1 MKNDGTSETT
11 NQTDFPMANSS
22 SKTGNMEPMLLKIG
36 IPLALSAAGGVCA
49 IMMARGSF
57 PASLNLFKPRSKL
70 IENENFHSIS
80 LEKEEILEAEGE
92 KPNVEEVILSLKG
105 KVEDL
110 ERKEMDIERQF
121 IWYQNLKER
130 EALLVELRNT
140 LVLDMAHIDF
150 LEKEIMLME
159 EENKRFESLV
169 REYLGVSEQ
178 LEGQKTENK
187 LLEREVKRLKK
198 KLKDQSKIIREKNLK
213 IEDSKTQLWRNN
225 EEMETKKRMIEK
237 LGNEVKELKMQ
248 MGQLQEEKNKALP
261 TISEIEAEKSV
272 TMEDFNKLSNEF
284 NQLKDAFE
292 VFKKQEQEQ
301 QGQKENPKEGERNQ
315 NESSSDKTNSTRPK
329 LLQRISCV
337 GGNEKM
343 KGKVRPE

>member
-1 MKNDGTSETT
+1 
-11 NQTDFPMANSS
+11 MANTS
-22 SKTGNMEPMLLKIG
+22 SKTDNLGPMFLKVG
-36 IPLALSAAGGVCA
+36 IPLAISAAGGICA
-49 IMMARGSF
+49 IMMAKGSF
-57 PASLNLFKPRSKL
+57 PTSLNLFKPKSKL
-70 IENENFHSIS
+70 MKNENFHSHNHSSSIS
-80 LEKEEILEAEGE
+80 FEEEEILETEGE
-92 KPNVEEVILSLKG
+92 KPNVEEVILSIKG
-105 KVEDL
+105 RVEDL
-110 ERKEMDIERQF
+110 ERKELDIERQF

-130 EALLVELRNT
+130 EALLVELKNT
-140 LVLDMAHIDF
+140 LLLDIAHINF
-150 LEKEIMLME
+150 LEKEILLME

-169 REYLGVSEQ
+169 TEYLGVSEQ

-187 LLEREVKRLKK
+187 LLEREVKKLKK
-198 KLKDQSKIIREKNLK
+198 RLKDQSKIIREKNLK

-237 LGNEVKELKMQ
+237 LGKEVKELKMQ
-248 MGQLQEEKNKALP
+248 MDQLQEDKNKALS
-261 TISEIEAEKSV
+261 TSKIEEEKSV
-272 TMEDFNKLSNEF
+272 TMEDFNKLSTEL

-301 QGQKENPKEGERNQ
+301 QGQKENPKEGERNHKALDQ

-343 KGKVRPE
+343 KRKIRPE